1 MPMCDGTASD
11 TGDNV
16 PCADKR
22 NDGSVRF
29 TQGDLWL
36 CAKCTEIRFPTTLDV
51 ARHAVN
57 NELLYFVQNKC
68 HALAVDTIVSICAEF
83 YSYSEIEAA
92 RDSIANCS
100 GRRLTKHKGGSPK
113 EKCERTMVDIVKICV
128 DPMVNLPIFYSIN
141 MARVPPVGVE
151 HIDVSALVQEIAA
164 LRAEV
169 RSFAA
174 VRAEIVDIRTTLGA
188 IGSAKQDV
196 VHSSSAVG
204 VVESDISMPINV
216 LTGTNP
222 ATAAQSSNTL
232 VAGAS
237 SFATM
242 AKSLNV
248 SGMTE
253 RMKKQKPK
261 SVVGRSTVSSRV
273 KAVVTKR
280 QIDMFVSRLPT
291 DTNDDDIKECVVNV
305 MSGQFCNDV
314 RCVRLV
320 PKHADL
326 YSSYHIAVMVESSHM
341 KQAIELLNN
350 ADQWPEGLIVR
361 RYFKPKNNG

>member
-1 MPMCDGTASD
+1 MPMCEGTASD

-16 PCADKR
+16 PCADKCS
-22 NDGSVRF
+22 DGSVRYR
-29 TQGDLWL
+29 QGDLWL
-36 CAKCTEIRFPTTLDV
+36 CEKCTEIRFPTTLAV
-51 ARHAVN
+51 ARHAIH
-57 NELLYFVQNKC
+57 NEVLYFVQNKC
-68 HALAVDTIVSICAEF
+68 HALAIDTIVTICVEF
-83 YSYSEIEAA
+83 YSSSEIDVA
-92 RDSIANCS
+92 RASIADCS

-113 EKCERTMVDIVKICV
+113 DKCERTMVDIVKICV
-128 DPMVNLPIFYSIN
+128 DPMVKLPMFYSIN

-174 VRAEIVDIRTTLGA
+174 VRAEIADIRTTLGA

-196 VHSSSAVG
+196 VDSSSAIG
-204 VVESDISMPINV
+204 VIKSDISLPISV

-222 ATAAQSSNTL
+222 ATAAQSSNML
-232 VAGAS
+232 MAGAS

-242 AKSLNV
+242 AKSLHA
-248 SGMTE
+248 SGINE
-253 RMKKQKPK
+253 HKNKHKPK
-261 SVVGRSTVSSRV
+261 SVIGRSTDSSRV

-305 MSGQFCNDV
+305 LSGQFSNDI
-314 RCVRLV
+314 RCIKLV
-320 PKHADL
+320 SKHADL